1 MSRGDHES
9 VSYSGGCAGVN
20 VHQESRIF
28 VSLTATCE
36 VVPVPPHLRD
46 ALLALHRP
54 HPAVPPLLLLVPDLL
69 RVLLYAPPRVL
80 PPLPRQEH
88 DVLPPR
94 ARVTLG
100 LISVVR
106 RRVGGGDTTWCV
118 RAPMP
123 DTTMCDR
130 HTFQP
135 LHTTVTADPLDGIF
149 VVTRQQ
155 QNIVQR
161 NDTEQETAGGRG
173 ARPAAVLAPHRTRTP
188 PGRPADGRRPRHVP
202 PTPTASGASSAHP
215 HAAAGATTSATVRR
229 RARGSDGGRQRPA
242 ASPDSSKK

>member
-161 NDTEQETAGGRG
+161 KRHRAGDRRRTGRPSCRCPRSAPDADASRTTRG
-173 ARPAAVLAPHRTRTP
+173 RSSPPARPTDSDGIGGLLRAP
-188 PGRPADGRRPRHVP
+188 ARR
-202 PTPTASGASSAHP
+202 
-215 HAAAGATTSATVRR
+215 
-229 RARGSDGGRQRPA
+229 RGSDHVGDGA
-242 ASPDSSKK
+242 